1 MNFLQR
7 YGRQYALLLLLGA
20 VHALS
25 FAPGP
30 LPAWSLPFVQIFSLA
45 FLAYRVFKS
54 ATPWQA
60 AAGGFAFGLANFALG
75 FYWLYIS
82 MHDYGGMAAGLAGA
96 AVVLLAAF
104 KALFV
109 AAAVGLARWLSSRH
123 LHAASHYGWQL
134 LIAALWA
141 STWTLAEWLRGT
153 LFTGFP
159 WLNVGYAHVEGVLA
173 GWAPIFGVYGLAWF
187 AAFASGAIALLAC
200 AKDTGNDARA
210 AIGVGCAIVA
220 GLLGIALG
228 HIGWSHPHGT
238 PIMVRLV
245 QGGVPQSEKFDP
257 QLIQRGLET
266 YMQLAKLP
274 PKEAEAAPHLI
285 VLPETVVP
293 LFQDRVA
300 PSLWQQWLDIAG
312 ERNAQILMGAPLH
325 DQHDGQDRYTNSA
338 ISFNAQTPL
347 AALTAGNPDMRYDK
361 HHLVPFGEF
370 VPPGFRWFVDTMQI
384 PLGDFNRGQVRQA
397 LFPIEGQMISPDI
410 CYEDVFGEEI
420 IQTVRNSDGLG
431 PGATILVN
439 MSNLGWFGD
448 SWALRQHLQISRMR
462 AMETARPML
471 RATNTGMTAAIDP
484 NGAVRAALLP
494 MTPGV
499 LDVEVQGMSGFT
511 PYVRWGNMPILA
523 WVGLILLLGLL
534 LRRRAYSD
542 DARNAENSS
551 AASGIE
557 NK

>member
-1 MNFLQR
+1 MSPSFHFS
-7 YGRQYALLLLLGA
+7 RQAAGSLLLGA
-20 VHALS
+20 IHALS

-45 FLAYRVFKS
+45 FLAFYVF
-54 ATPWQA
+54 QA
-60 AAGGFAFGLANFALG
+60 ATVRQAALNAFLFGIANFALG
-75 FYWLYIS
+75 FYWLFIS
-82 MHDYGGMAAGLAGA
+82 MHEYGGMAAPLAGA
-96 AVVLLAAF
+96 AVLLLAAVE
-104 KALFV
+104 ALFIV
-109 AAAVGLARWLSSRH
+109 AAATLSRWLSARH
-123 LHAASHYGWQL
+123 LRTHSNYGWHL
-134 LIAALWA
+134 LIAAIWA
-141 STWTLAEWLRGT
+141 SSWTLAEWLRGT

-173 GWAPIFGVYGLAWF
+173 GWAPLLGVYGLAWF
-187 AAFASGAIALLAC
+187 ASFASAAIALLTC
-200 AKDTGNDARA
+200 AKDTSNDARA
-210 AIGVGCAIVA
+210 AVGVGCAIVV

-228 HIGWSHPHGT
+228 HIAWARPHGT
-238 PIMVRLV
+238 PIIVRLV

-257 QLIQRGLET
+257 ELIQRGLDT
-266 YMQLAKLP
+266 YMQLAMLP
-274 PKEAEAAPHLI
+274 PKEADGAPQLI

-300 PSLWQQWLDIAG
+300 PSLWQQWLDISR
-312 ERNAQILMGAPLH
+312 ERNARILMGVPLH
-325 DQHDGQDRYTNSA
+325 DQQDGQDRYTNSA
-338 ISFNAQTPL
+338 ISFDAQTPL
-347 AALTAGNPDMRYDK
+347 DTLLAGNPQMRYDK

-370 VPPGFRWFVDTMQI
+370 IPPGFRWFVDMMQI
-384 PLGDFNRGQVRQA
+384 PLGDFNRGAVRQA

-420 IQTVRNSDGLG
+420 IQTVRDSDTLG

-494 MTPGV
+494 TVPGV

-511 PYVRWGNMPILA
+511 PYVRWGNVPVLA
-523 WVGLILLLGLL
+523 WIGLILLLGLL
-534 LRRRAYSD
+534 LRRRTYSD
-542 DARNAENSS
+542 EARNAVNSS
-551 AASGIE
+551 AAKGGE